1 MTQHRIM
8 NHHELKAEMQAV
20 ARGER
25 AAPADAAQPS
35 FNSVE
40 ALTRLLT
47 PENRQLLAT
56 IRDRKPQSVAEL
68 AQLTGRAA
76 SNLTRTLEKLCAA
89 GLVHMQ
95 ASGGRRLAPT
105 ADVGR
110 IVIEIDP
117 YSQTDKL
124 ELERA

>member
-1 MTQHRIM
+1 MSNRIIDHHR
-8 NHHELKAEMQAV
+8 LKAEMQAV

-25 AAPADAAQPS
+25 PAPPEAGRSS

-47 PENRQLLAT
+47 PENRELLAT

-68 AQLTGRAA
+68 AGLTGRAA
-76 SNLTRTLEKLCAA
+76 PNLTRTLEKLCAA
-89 GLVHMQ
+89 GLVRMQ
-95 ASGGRRLAPT
+95 AAGGRRKIPA
-105 ADVGR
+105 AAVGR

-117 YSQTDKL
+117 YSQVDKV
-124 ELERA
+124 ELERV